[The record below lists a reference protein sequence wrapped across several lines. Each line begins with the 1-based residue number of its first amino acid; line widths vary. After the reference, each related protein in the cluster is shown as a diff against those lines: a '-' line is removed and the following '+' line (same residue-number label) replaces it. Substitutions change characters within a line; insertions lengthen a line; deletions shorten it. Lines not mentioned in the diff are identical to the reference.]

1 MSRTERT
8 PPEDEALRE
17 LRATF
22 RAGLPDRV
30 LAVEAALGDVRARPD
45 EPERLAEATR
55 LAHSLQGTAS
65 SYGFAEIGASFEAVE
80 DALGALAGPAA
91 DPRAA
96 WAAIDAALARARA
109 ALEPD

>member
-8 PPEDEALRE
+8 PPDDEALRE
-17 LRATF
+17 LRADF
-22 RAGLPDRV
+22 RKRLPDRV
-30 LAVEAALGDVRARPD
+30 GAVVAALGDARARPD
-45 EPERLAEATR
+45 EPERLAEARR
-55 LAHSLQGTAS
+55 LAHALKGTAS

-80 DALGALAGPAA
+80 EALGALAGSAA

-109 ALEPD
+109 ALG